1 MRFIHCSD
9 LHLGRRLGELD
20 LLDDQAFLLDQ
31 LIQLARTHRAD
42 ALLLA
47 GDLYDRS
54 VPGIGAVRLLDR
66 FFTACAK
73 AQLPVYAVSGNH
85 DSAERLDYASG
96 FLENHGVH
104 LASVFSGNLA
114 RWDLQDEFGPLTLW
128 GLPFV
133 KPGGVRHFFPEAEIA
148 DYTDAVR
155 CVLEAARPDFARRN
169 VLMAHQFVTGKGTQ
183 PQTAGSESVNVGTLD
198 NVDASV
204 FGGFDY
210 VALGHIHGAQCV
222 GSPTVRYCGTPL
234 KYSAAEARQ
243 QKSVLLVELGEK
255 GCVECT
261 PLPIVPLHDLRRI
274 EGPLEDLLACADAGE
289 DYIYAVLTDPAP
301 VMDAA
306 ARLRAVYPNLIKID
320 FTYARTRA
328 SAAEE
333 ILQEPEREKP
343 PLELFDEFYASVH
356 GAPMTQQERDV
367 MQDVF
372 EEVCP

>member
-1 MRFIHCSD
+1 MRFLHCSD

-20 LLDDQAFLLDQ
+20 LLEDQAFLLDQ
-31 LIQLARTHRAD
+31 LIRLAGTYQAD

-104 LASVFSGNLA
+104 LASVFDGGLA
-114 RWDLQDEFGPLTLW
+114 RWQLTDQHGPLTLW
-128 GLPFV
+128 GLPFI
-133 KPGGVRHFFPEAEIA
+133 KPGAVRHFYPEAKIET
-148 DYTDAVR
+148 YTDAVR
-155 CVLEAARPDFARRN
+155 CVLEAAQPDFSGRN
-169 VLMAHQFVTGKGTQ
+169 VLMAHQFVTGGEIE

-204 FGGFDY
+204 FQGFDY
-210 VALGHIHGAQCV
+210 VALGHIHGAQWV
-222 GSPTVRYCGTPL
+222 GSPQVRYCGTPL

-255 GCVECT
+255 GSLSCT
-261 PLPIVPLHDLRRI
+261 PVPIVPLRDLRRI
-274 EGPLEDLLACADAGE
+274 EGPLEDLLASADGCD
-289 DYIYAVLTDPAP
+289 DYIYAVLTDAAP
-301 VMDAA
+301 VTDAA

-328 SAAEE
+328 AQTQPEA
-333 ILQEPEREKP
+333 QEAVREKT

-356 GAPMTQQERDV
+356 GAPMTDAERAV

-372 EEVCP
+372 EEVCS